1 MKVDRSSISVAPSDP
16 LYSLSLTISKTAVI
30 ASAVANSNSNNRNV
44 RESSSS
50 AAAADISRMSLDL
63 TKKRLNDDASYDD
76 NDEKFK
82 GETDD
87 YPLQEMSETVG
98 GVWMPRI
105 GWSMHLSHYL
115 CNYLPLHLICP
126 MSFCKPLT
134 LSSLS
139 SILSFYHSFIHS
151 FFIYFFLGGG
161 GAWGGVLAPPGN
173 NSSAMKDKSAYP
185 ALATSASMS
194 NSVVPVSTSAVGART
209 GTNQAVQGS
218 SSVGG
223 WGFDKGTVWH
233 PVSLPSAAATAAASS
248 RQKISSGERLETR
261 EETRCEEK
269 RRDGKSR

>member
-1 MKVDRSSISVAPSDP
+1 MISCFLALSLSLRECICSSIVNCQLIVMKVDRSSISVAPSDP

-30 ASAVANSNSNNRNV
+30 ASAVANSNSNNRNI

-126 MSFCKPLT
+126 KSFCKPFT

-151 FFIYFFLGGG
+151 FFYLFLLRGRRC
-161 GAWGGVLAPPGN
+161 L
-173 NSSAMKDKSAYP
+173 
-185 ALATSASMS
+185 
-194 NSVVPVSTSAVGART
+194 
-209 GTNQAVQGS
+209 
-218 SSVGG
+218 G
-223 WGFDKGTVWH
+223 WGLGPTW
-233 PVSLPSAAATAAASS
+233 
-248 RQKISSGERLETR
+248 E
-261 EETRCEEK
+261 
-269 RRDGKSR
+269 